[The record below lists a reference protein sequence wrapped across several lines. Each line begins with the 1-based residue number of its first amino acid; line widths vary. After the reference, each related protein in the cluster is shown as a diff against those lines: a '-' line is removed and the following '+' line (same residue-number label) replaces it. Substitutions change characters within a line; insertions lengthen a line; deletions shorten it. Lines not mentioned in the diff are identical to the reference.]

1 MLKQI
6 ALAVAA
12 TALTA
17 LPSAAEARG
26 RHYRSHHAT
35 RIVIGV
41 APAYYGGGY
50 YDPYYSRG
58 YYGGGYPGGYYGR
71 PYYGRAY
78 PGGYYDGYA
87 GGYYGRPYYGRSYY
101 GRSRYHCGRR
111 HGDGTAGA
119 IVGGAV
125 GALLGS
131 EAGRGGY
138 RYRRGGSTTGAIVG
152 GAAGALIGSEIA
164 RGC

>member
-1 MLKQI
+1 MLIKFSL
-6 ALAVAA
+6 AAAVAA

-17 LPSAAEARG
+17 LPSSAEARH
-26 RHYRSHHAT
+26 RHRGS
-35 RIVIGV
+35 RIVVSV
-41 APAYYGGGY
+41 APAYGGY
-50 YDPYYSRG
+50 YDPYYGRG
-58 YYGGGYPGGYYGR
+58 YYGRGYYDPYYGR
-71 PYYGRAY
+71 PYYGR
-78 PGGYYDGYA
+78 GYYDGY
-87 GGYYGRPYYGRSYY
+87 YGRRYY

-111 HGDGTAGA
+111 GGDGTAGA
-119 IVGGAV
+119 IVGGAI

-152 GAAGALIGSEIA
+152 GAAGALIGREIA

>member
-1 MLKQI
+1 VLKQFSL
-6 ALAVAA
+6 AAAVAT

-17 LPSAAEARG
+17 LPSSAEAYG
-26 RHYRSHHAT
+26 RYRHRHHTT
-35 RIVIGV
+35 RIFVGI
-41 APAYYGGGY
+41 APTYYGGY
-50 YDPYYSRG
+50 YDPYYARG
-58 YYGGGYPGGYYGR
+58 YYGRGYYAPGYYNRGYYGRGYHGRGYYDGYYGR
-71 PYYGRAY
+71 P
-78 PGGYYDGYA
+78 
-87 GGYYGRPYYGRSYY
+87 
-101 GRSRYHCGRR
+101 RYRCDRR

-138 RYRRGGSTTGAIVG
+138 RYRRGGGSTTGAIVG